1 MKPEDMPR
9 FAMAIAKLAVNWG
22 RQVDEALVEV
32 YREVLADRRIED
44 VEAAVSKMLATT
56 REFMPPAGVV
66 RKAALAA
73 TANRQGVAF
82 IEGTGWISL
91 DGNQERNGY
100 HPDELDSG
108 ADQERKRIDAMVA
121 ERPKLESVK
130 GPR

>member
-1 MKPEDMPR
+1 M
-9 FAMAIAKLAVNWG
+9 
-22 RQVDEALVEV
+22 
-32 YREVLADRRIED
+32 LADRRIED